1 MRIRRY
7 FVTGTDTDAGK
18 TLITTALLAKARRQG
33 LTTLG
38 LKPVAAGCEHSPD
51 GLRNADAMALQA
63 LSYPMVDYTVVNPI
77 ALKPPIA
84 PHLAAASANWTI
96 QLTQLHDLVAVA
108 MREPRDLT
116 LIEGAGG
123 WRVPLNDDEDLSGLA
138 IRLGLPVILVVGL
151 RLGCINH
158 ARLTLEAIRADG
170 LTVAGWVASQ
180 VDPNIAERE
189 ANLETLRMHLE
200 APCLGVVPWLGD
212 NGESLALAERAADYL
227 ELPSL
232 DD

>member
-1 MRIRRY
+1 MRRY

-18 TLITTALLAKARRQG
+18 TLVSTALLAKAHRQG

-38 LKPVAAGCEHSPD
+38 LKPIAAGCETTPD
-51 GLRNADAMALQA
+51 GLRNADALALQA
-63 LSYPMVDYTVVNPI
+63 LSHPSVDYGVVNPI

-84 PHLAAASANWTI
+84 PNLAAARANWTI
-96 QLTQLHDLVAVA
+96 RLAPLHDLVASA
-108 MREPRDLT
+108 LNEPRDLM

-138 IRLGLPVILVVGL
+138 MRLDLPVILVVGL

-180 VDPNIAERE
+180 IDPDLDERE
-189 ANLETLRMHLE
+189 ANLETLRVHLE
-200 APCLGVVPWLGD
+200 VPCLGVIPWLGD
-212 NGESLALAERAADYL
+212 SDDSLALAERAANYL

-232 DD
+232 GD

>member
-1 MRIRRY
+1 MRRY

-18 TLITTALLAKARRQG
+18 TLVAAAMLAKARRRG

-38 LKPVAAGCEHSPD
+38 LKPVAAGCEHTPD
-51 GLRNADAMALQA
+51 GLRNADALALQA
-63 LSYPMVDYTVVNPI
+63 FSYPGIDYTVVNPI

-84 PHLAAASANWTI
+84 PHLAAARANWTI
-96 QLTQLHDLVAVA
+96 RLAQLHDLVAAA

-138 IRLGLPVILVVGL
+138 GRLDLPVILVVGL

-158 ARLTLEAIRADG
+158 ARLTLEAIRAEG
-170 LTVAGWVASQ
+170 LAVAGWVASQ
-180 VDPNIAERE
+180 VDPEFAERE
-189 ANLETLRMHLE
+189 ANLATLRAHLP
-200 APCLGVVPWLGD
+200 APCLGVIPWLGD
-212 NGESLALAERAADYL
+212 NGDDLVLAERAADYL
-227 ELPSL
+227 DLPG
-232 DD
+232 D

>member
-1 MRIRRY
+1 MRRY

-38 LKPVAAGCEHSPD
+38 LKPVATGCEHTPN
-51 GLRNADAMALQA
+51 GLRNADALVLQA
-63 LSYPMVDYTVVNPI
+63 FSYPWVDYTAVNPI

-84 PHLAAASANWTI
+84 PHLAAARANWTV
-96 QLTQLHDLVAVA
+96 QLAQLHDLVAVA
-108 MREPRDLT
+108 MREPRDLV

-138 IRLGLPVILVVGL
+138 VHLHLPVILVVGL

-158 ARLTLEAIRADG
+158 ARLTLNAIRADG

-180 VDPNIAERE
+180 VDPDFAERE
-189 ANLETLRMHLE
+189 ANLETLRARLK
-200 APCLGVVPWLGD
+200 APCLGTVPWLGD
-212 NGESLALAERAADYL
+212 GGDSLALAERAASYL
-227 ELPSL
+227 ELPS
-232 DD
+232 D